1 MTARGGH
8 GTPPAH
14 LAHTSEPGPP
24 VGADAWDVRSW
35 ALLPEPEGPEEDG
48 DGGAASD
55 VEAAFGAVR
64 NGPDPSPERQPL
76 PPEAPVKPP
85 EANEIEPPPLDTD
98 APPDGAAPSA
108 GARPVHVPREGGAS
122 GASAD
127 ADVSGVGAASGASP
141 VADVPGVGA
150 RPVHVPREGG
160 ASGASPDA
168 DVSGVGARPVHV
180 PRVGAASGASADA
193 DVPGVGAASP
203 VADAPREGGTPGAFP
218 VADAP
223 REGGT
228 YSAPLGVDAHVPG
241 EEGAFRAASVKEEA
255 GGPGQRGARSGPAD
269 PVRGLMHRY
278 RELCER
284 AVDPLEIAAGL
295 EAYGVT
301 DRTAARFRHRDVF
314 SLAEE
319 LYARVPRAEEG
330 PGPAG
335 SSTASRQDGEG
346 QGQDQDEDQE
356 DARGVTARA
365 LRALLPA
372 LPGALC
378 AATLAATGEPQPF
391 PHPAVRPCVA
401 VVGAVA
407 VAVALRLV
415 LRRVPGTRPMALW
428 VCWLVGYALA
438 GDWLLTQLI
447 SGGPD
452 ATTSADMRQLT
463 ERGRWAVPL
472 GLACAV
478 LPAVWCVR
486 WFAVRVRRT
495 LAGSRSLDEFAAGVR
510 PLLTSTVALFTL
522 ALLGVLS
529 AADLAAGGRSLTVA
543 ELSGTAA
550 LGVLLFAALL
560 LAAHGYAPA
569 ASAGLGAACVAQA
582 LALVSPLAARLPRLG
597 TVGRPVETFV
607 AVLGP
612 GAVAAVVCLGAAL
625 GLLAYAWRA
634 LTGAS
639 AHHRPA
645 AP

>member
-1 MTARGGH
+1 H

-35 ALLPEPEGPEEDG
+35 ALLPEPEGPEEDP

-64 NGPDPSPERQPL
+64 NGSDASPERHPL
-76 PPEAPVKPP
+76 PPEAPTEPP
-85 EANEIEPPPLDTD
+85 EANGDEPPTPDTD
-98 APPDGAAPSA
+98 AEDAPGV
-108 GARPVHVPREGGAS
+108 GARSVNAPREGGMSGASRVADAPGVGAAS
-122 GASAD
+122 GAPSDVD
-127 ADVSGVGAASGASP
+127 ASGVGAASGAPSDVDASGVGAASGASP
-141 VADVPGVGA
+141 DVNSPG
-150 RPVHVPREGG
+150 E
-160 ASGASPDA
+160 
-168 DVSGVGARPVHV
+168 
-180 PRVGAASGASADA
+180 GAASS
-193 DVPGVGAASP
+193 VS
-203 VADAPREGGTPGAFP
+203 
-218 VADAP
+218 
-223 REGGT
+223 
-228 YSAPLGVDAHVPG
+228 LGVDAHVHG

-255 GGPGQRGARSGPAD
+255 KGPTGRQGARSGPAD

-330 PGPAG
+330 LGSAGP
-335 SSTASRQDGEG
+335 STASRQDGEG
-346 QGQDQDEDQE
+346 QGQDRDEDEGQE

-378 AATLAATGEPQPF
+378 AATLAATGEPHPF
-391 PHPAVRPCVA
+391 PHPVVRPCVA

-447 SGGPD
+447 AGGPD
-452 ATTSADMRQLT
+452 ATTSADVRQLT

-486 WFAVRVRRT
+486 WFAVRARRT
-495 LAGSRSLDEFAAGVR
+495 LAGSRSLGEFAAGVR

-550 LGVLLFAALL
+550 LGVLLF
-560 LAAHGYAPA
+560 
-569 ASAGLGAACVAQA
+569 
-582 LALVSPLAARLPRLG
+582 
-597 TVGRPVETFV
+597 
-607 AVLGP
+607 
-612 GAVAAVVCLGAAL
+612 
-625 GLLAYAWRA
+625 
-634 LTGAS
+634 
-639 AHHRPA
+639 
-645 AP
+645 